1 MKELFKTNDPT
12 LISFATALLKGE
24 QITCFTLDV
33 HMSILEGSIGVM
45 PRRMM
50 VHNEDYFMA
59 YTILKDN
66 DFDLPDYT

>member
-24 QITCFTLDV
+24 QITCLTLDV
-33 HMSILEGSIGVM
+33 HMSILEGSIGIM

-50 VHNEDYFMA
+50 VTDEDYYMA
-59 YTILKDN
+59 YKILKDN
-66 DFDLPDYT
+66 NFDLSD